1 MSSNLRSRFVVS
13 DQQTDQKWARRR
25 DIPIATLAWTALVLL
40 ILWGAG
46 HIIRALLLLLIA
58 ALLAFVLAPLVQ
70 IFQKVM
76 PRFLAILFVY
86 LVVLGA
92 ISLLL
97 YFITVTAIH
106 QFDMLVRHVHG
117 LINQKGNIWIAYLE
131 NVLSSSGISQ
141 VQINSVRDQILSFA
155 SSFVSSRA
163 SNIVPFL
170 TGFFDFLL
178 DIVLVAIMSIY
189 FLMDGSRITQWLRNN
204 LPHAAR
210 INFILDTIQRVVG
223 GYIRGQLSL
232 AVLIGLLVG
241 VGMALFH
248 VPYALLLGVL
258 AFVMAFI
265 PILGTFISGAICI
278 LLALTQGWLIAL
290 GVLVYFVAMHIIES
304 DIVGPRIVGDAIG
317 LHPIISMAA
326 LIAGSEL
333 FGIWGVLFASPIAG
347 VLQALLVA
355 LWIQWRATHP
365 EQFEQAKAEVIE
377 QVDEDLKDKS
387 ISSE

>member
-13 DQQTDQKWARRR
+13 GQQTDQKWARRR

-40 ILWGAG
+40 VLWGAE

-86 LVVLGA
+86 LVVLGV

-178 DIVLVAIMSIY
+178 
-189 FLMDGSRITQWLRNN
+189 
-204 LPHAAR
+204 
-210 INFILDTIQRVVG
+210 
-223 GYIRGQLSL
+223 
-232 AVLIGLLVG
+232 
-241 VGMALFH
+241 
-248 VPYALLLGVL
+248 
-258 AFVMAFI
+258 
-265 PILGTFISGAICI
+265 
-278 LLALTQGWLIAL
+278 
-290 GVLVYFVAMHIIES
+290 
-304 DIVGPRIVGDAIG
+304 
-317 LHPIISMAA
+317 
-326 LIAGSEL
+326 
-333 FGIWGVLFASPIAG
+333 
-347 VLQALLVA
+347 
-355 LWIQWRATHP
+355 
-365 EQFEQAKAEVIE
+365 
-377 QVDEDLKDKS
+377 
-387 ISSE
+387 